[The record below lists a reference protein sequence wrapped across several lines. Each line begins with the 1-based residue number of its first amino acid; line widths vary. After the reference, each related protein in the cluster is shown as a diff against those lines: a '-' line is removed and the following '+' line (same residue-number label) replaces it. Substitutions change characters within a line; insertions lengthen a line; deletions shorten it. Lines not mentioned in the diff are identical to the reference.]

1 MVSAVCSSR
10 AVGTWNIL
18 GLVLPWVSMLPAPRA
33 RLKDI
38 PIVCAECHF
47 VLEASP
53 IRELISELM
62 YPGSNILSG
71 L

>member
-1 MVSAVCSSR
+1 MVNGACSSR
-10 AVGTWNIL
+10 AVGTWNVL
-18 GLVLPWVSMLPAPRA
+18 GPALPWVSMLPAPRA

-38 PIVCAECHF
+38 PIVGTECHF

-53 IRELISELM
+53 IQEVISELM
-62 YPGSNILSG
+62 YPRSDILSG